1 MKQIIA
7 FLITAFFAVM
17 GTALAQDNPI
27 KQRQDLMKGNGDA
40 LKLVGEML
48 KGEKPYDADAAAKAL
63 TKVSGAMDEFP
74 TLFPESAKPAPGVKT
89 NAKPNIWEN
98 MTDFKAKAEEVKT
111 ASVKAA
117 EAAAGGLDSLK
128 GAIGAVGKGCKGC
141 HEEYRVK
148 KN

>member
-1 MKQIIA
+1 MKQIIV
-7 FLITAFFAVM
+7 FLIAAFFAVT
-17 GTALAQDNPI
+17 GAALAQDNPI

-40 LKLVGEML
+40 MKLVGEML
-48 KGEKPYDADAAAKAL
+48 KGEKPYEADAAAKAL
-63 TKVSGAMDEFP
+63 TKISGSMDEFP
-74 TLFPESAKPAPGVKT
+74 TLFPESSKPTPDVKT
-89 NAKPNIWEN
+89 DAKPNIWED
-98 MTDFKAKAEEVKT
+98 MADFKAKAEEVKT
-111 ASVKAA
+111 ASAKAA